1 LLALRGSIGASRNS
15 ISVLGLLGSVSF
27 SLVLTRP
34 ARLAQLGRSAAQLG
48 LLGLLSRLARLLIM
62 ILESKCVTYRLIALV
77 SFKKNSFGK
86 WYLYK
91 AVSFV
96 IDILFVFELLQ
107 GHDLLASCCIMAEIY
122 RS

>member
-48 LLGLLSRLARLLIM
+48 LLSRLARLLNM
-62 ILESKCVTYRLIALV
+62 ILESKCVTCRLIALV
-77 SFKKNSFGK
+77 SFKKISLVNGFYTK
-86 WYLYK
+86 PFRL
-91 AVSFV
+91 
-96 IDILFVFELLQ
+96 
-107 GHDLLASCCIMAEIY
+107 
-122 RS
+122 